1 MTSRRSHAALDS
13 KLIEYE
19 LQVPR
24 SGTYIMKPTASSEGA
39 QLWVQYDTPTPIVPR
54 RGTDASTMMLRM
66 IVGPALRNQERV
78 RGCLSHS
85 CAPSELAVG
94 F

>member
-1 MTSRRSHAALDS
+1 MFWNT
-13 KLIEYE
+13 KLWNLYNFHNDFTNYFQEI
-19 LQVPR
+19 
-24 SGTYIMKPTASSEGA
+24 TKKSSPEG
-39 QLWVQYDTPTPIVPR
+39 
-54 RGTDASTMMLRM
+54 GTDASPMMLRM

-78 RGCLSHS
+78 RRLSHS

>member
-1 MTSRRSHAALDS
+1 MSYDVYWVKNRAEKIADFEH
-13 KLIEYE
+13 
-19 LQVPR
+19 
-24 SGTYIMKPTASSEGA
+24 PT
-39 QLWVQYDTPTPIVPR
+39 R
-54 RGTDASTMMLRM
+54 RGTDASPMMLRM
-66 IVGPALRNQERV
+66 IVCPALRNQERV

>member
-1 MTSRRSHAALDS
+1 MILQIIFK
-13 KLIEYE
+13 KL
-19 LQVPR
+19 Q
-24 SGTYIMKPTASSEGA
+24 KC
-39 QLWVQYDTPTPIVPR
+39 VPR
-54 RGTDASTMMLRM
+54 RGTDASPMMLRM

>member
-1 MTSRRSHAALDS
+1 M
-13 KLIEYE
+13 I
-19 LQVPR
+19 LQ
-24 SGTYIMKPTASSEGA
+24 IIFKKI
-39 QLWVQYDTPTPIVPR
+39 QKCVPR
-54 RGTDASTMMLRM
+54 RGTDAYRMMLRM